1 MDGSPVALR
10 RLGPYS
16 SRHQNWRRWVVLS
29 ALAHLA
35 VFLPGR
41 SWMVWST
48 PAPPKTPPLH
58 VRLVSSGVI
67 ETRPTAKSSAQA
79 GADRQDDPIPSQTAL
94 DPSGALDADPALK
107 DPLGAMRGAGPD
119 TPRRAPVKPPKNMD
133 GPDDCLSKVVAK
145 ICPSAD
151 LQCLADYNAFCA
163 AVFPSVAMKTK

>member
-1 MDGSPVALR
+1 
-10 RLGPYS
+10 
-16 SRHQNWRRWVVLS
+16 
-29 ALAHLA
+29 
-35 VFLPGR
+35 
-41 SWMVWST
+41 MVWPT

-79 GADRQDDPIPSQTAL
+79 DANRQDDPIPSQTAL

-107 DPLGAMRGAGPD
+107 DPLGAMRGAGPN
-119 TPRRAPVKPPKNMD
+119 TPHRAPVKPPKNPVKPPKNMD